1 MKKYFTTGIGRLRL
15 TGFLE
20 GLSFLILLGIAVP
33 TKYVYNNPLP
43 VKIIGQIHG
52 ILFIAYILLAGLAA
66 FDRKWSF
73 GKITWK
79 ILIASVIP
87 FGTFYTDH
95 KILKPMQD
103 EN

>member
-15 TGFLE
+15 VGFLE

-33 TKYVYNNPLP
+33 LKYFYNNPLP
-43 VKIIGQIHG
+43 VKITGQFHG
-52 ILFIAYILLAGLAA
+52 ILFLAYIVLAGMVA
-66 FDRKWSF
+66 FDRKWKF
-73 GKITWK
+73 GTTTWK

-95 KILKPMQD
+95 TILKPMQD
-103 EN
+103 